1 MLRTRF
7 ASCVLALIGL
17 ILGPGPADADSGTP
31 LGPGVG
37 VAIVD
42 FTYVDTSGESADQTA
57 AHQER
62 LQALTTALRRDLA
75 ADGQFRLVRV
85 SCGSVPCTDDGLAP
99 ADLFRAGSEAGAKI
113 LVIGGIHKQSTL
125 VQWAK
130 VEAIDIAANR
140 VVFDRLYTF
149 RGDNDE
155 AWRRAQVFMSRDIRA
170 ALAAP

>member
-1 MLRTRF
+1 
-7 ASCVLALIGL
+7 
-17 ILGPGPADADSGTP
+17 
-31 LGPGVG
+31 
-37 VAIVD
+37 
-42 FTYVDTSGESADQTA
+42 
-57 AHQER
+57 
-62 LQALTTALRRDLA
+62 
-75 ADGQFRLVRV
+75 
-85 SCGSVPCTDDGLAP
+85 LAP